1 MKVSVTF
8 TMGLMSN
15 HNPKMTQVTIE
26 INGNLLFSQIWN
38 GEVFKNLYNVTDVKN
53 LLPQIKIFE

>member
-8 TMGLMSN
+8 TMRLMSN
-15 HNPKMTQVTIE
+15 HNPKMTQAPIE
-26 INGNLLFSQIWN
+26 INGNLLFSQI
-38 GEVFKNLYNVTDVKN
+38 GMVKVLKTLYNVTDVKS